1 MVDFKKDFVLLLVD
15 ILVVLEIRFGE
26 VDEIDM
32 YFLIGF
38 IIYCFDY
45 FGIVYRLVY
54 GLVIF
59 VKQFILVRNV
69 FRNFIYNIQV
79 LSLEVVCV
87 YNWLLIKFLY
97 VLLKIL
103 ILYLKELLRSIISNE
118 YFFQLIFIVGDFNFD
133 LYVFKVFE
141 CFMFEIF
148 NFRYLEIGIII
159 DYNFVLD

>member
-1 MVDFKKDFVLLLVD
+1 MFLLVIKVVFYNVRLFYCYMVDFKKDFILLLVD

-59 VKQFILVRNV
+59 VK
-69 FRNFIYNIQV
+69 
-79 LSLEVVCV
+79 
-87 YNWLLIKFLY
+87 
-97 VLLKIL
+97 
-103 ILYLKELLRSIISNE
+103 
-118 YFFQLIFIVGDFNFD
+118 
-133 LYVFKVFE
+133 
-141 CFMFEIF
+141 
-148 NFRYLEIGIII
+148 
-159 DYNFVLD
+159 